1 MRREIIL
8 SSFILAAVIAIY
20 ASLSLFDEPGAAIF
34 PRVVIIAMA
43 ILSSLLLIRSV
54 IVGRAGTT
62 TSAMEFRFRPFLICF
77 VLIVIY
83 FFLLDWIGF
92 YVASFLFF
100 LAVTFVFGLSD
111 ISLRKGAL
119 KVLSSA
125 VFMGVLYFLFTTL
138 LKVQI
143 PKGVLF

>member
-8 SSFILAAVIAIY
+8 SSIILAAVIGIY
-20 ASLSLFDEPGAAIF
+20 ASLSLFEEPGAAIF
-34 PRVVIIAMA
+34 PRVVLIAMA
-43 ILSSLLLIRSV
+43 ILSALLLIRSV
-54 IVGRAGTT
+54 IVGRAGT

-83 FFLLDWIGF
+83 FFLLEWIGF

-100 LAVTFVFGLSD
+100 LAVTFVFGLSE

-119 KVLSSA
+119 RVVSSA